1 MHYTSSMENPE
12 THMEGKQTG
21 DQPHDGQSLR
31 EWMDRA
37 QRAHE
42 LVDAVDFRKVAV
54 HDQQEVEK
62 LTPVAKALTGLATG
76 NLVEHVEGVDEIV
89 PEIDAHHQR
98 KKDLFSTLA
107 TTANPE
113 RLGRVLHNAGE
124 SEQLLPLEL
133 IPHSEGLPEFY
144 LCVAAE
150 NAVGLGNF
158 GVFISATEIFAAA
171 INEPTNKHRWHIV
184 RSRPYENDEEM
195 RESVEQL
202 CRTAFD

>member
-12 THMEGKQTG
+12 THMEDEQTG
-21 DQPHDGQSLR
+21 DQPHAGKSLR

-42 LVDAVDFRKVAV
+42 LVDAVDFRKVTV
-54 HDQQEVEK
+54 HDQQEVVK
-62 LTPVAKALTGLATG
+62 LTPVAKALTGLAAG
-76 NLVEHVEGVDEIV
+76 DLVEHVEGVDEIV

-98 KKDLFSTLA
+98 KKDLFTILA

-113 RLGRVLHNAGE
+113 RLGRVLHKAGE

-144 LCVAAE
+144 LCIAPESAE
-150 NAVGLGNF
+150 GPGNF
-158 GVFISATEIFAAA
+158 GVFISATEIFAAS
-171 INEPTNKHRWHIV
+171 INEPTNKHHWHIV
-184 RSRPYENDEEM
+184 RSRPFENDADL